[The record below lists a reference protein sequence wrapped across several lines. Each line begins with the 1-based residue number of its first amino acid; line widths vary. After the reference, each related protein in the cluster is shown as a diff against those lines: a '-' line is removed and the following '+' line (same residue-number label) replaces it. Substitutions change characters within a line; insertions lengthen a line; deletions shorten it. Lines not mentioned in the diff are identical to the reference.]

1 MKRIYLLLFVML
13 CFGNTSSLMAKVYDD
28 GGGNPS
34 TKPPADAEAVV
45 MSVMAAPITAE
56 VTNGNNLET
65 FFDAALGVV
74 SVTVTDATGIVY
86 VKRNVD
92 TSKIKKLP
100 IKVLSPSGQYTV
112 TYTDGNGKK
121 IQRGKFRVK

>member
-13 CFGNTSSLMAKVYDD
+13 CFGNISSLMAKVYDGEGD
-28 GGGNPS
+28 P
-34 TKPPADAEAVV
+34 TAKPPAESETVV

-56 VTNGNNLET
+56 VTDGNNLET
-65 FFDAALGVV
+65 SFYTALGIVN
-74 SVTVTDATGIVY
+74 VTVTDVRGVVY
-86 VKRNVD
+86 VKRNID